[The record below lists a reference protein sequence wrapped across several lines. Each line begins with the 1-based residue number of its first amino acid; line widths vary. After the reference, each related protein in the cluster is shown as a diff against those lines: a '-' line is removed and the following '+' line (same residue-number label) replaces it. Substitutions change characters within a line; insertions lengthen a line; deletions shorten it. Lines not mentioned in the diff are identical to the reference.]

1 VIAPISM
8 VGSLV
13 PVLTGMALAMKRA
26 AGREEGAA
34 AVGGRATARD
44 DSAASPAGARGTAG
58 ARSSGSRVALTWV
71 GDGASRTGEF
81 HEGMSLAAALGV
93 PLIVVLQDNGIALGT
108 PAATH
113 LKAPL
118 DAMPAAYGVRWIAC
132 DGNNVVDTYLA
143 TREMV
148 RACRE
153 GRGPAIIVARTFRM
167 GGHATH
173 DEAEGRAIAR
183 PEDLAHWG
191 RRDPIGVYEEWL
203 VRSGRDLAAAMNDDG
218 TIGSE
223 TGAAANGASKKPATS
238 RSTARQAQADGDDR
252 ATLDANRAVLE
263 RIEERA
269 AADIAD
275 AEREALAS
283 RVLPFEQGAATDGVT
298 T

>member
-1 VIAPISM
+1 
-8 VGSLV
+8 
-13 PVLTGMALAMKRA
+13 
-26 AGREEGAA
+26 
-34 AVGGRATARD
+34 
-44 DSAASPAGARGTAG
+44 
-58 ARSSGSRVALTWV
+58 
-71 GDGASRTGEF
+71 
-81 HEGMSLAAALGV
+81 
-93 PLIVVLQDNGIALGT
+93 
-108 PAATH
+108 
-113 LKAPL
+113 
-118 DAMPAAYGVRWIAC
+118 
-132 DGNNVVDTYLA
+132 
-143 TREMV
+143 MV